1 MEKMN
6 KIASLHSNIYVIEQQ
21 LKQLNLSNILSSLT
35 NLNIDIEE
43 YKNFMTEFD
52 NLKNNHKKI
61 IDKIYI
67 DLLK

>member
-1 MEKMN
+1 MN
-6 KIASLHSNIYVIEQQ
+6 KIATLHSNIYVIEQQ
-21 LKQLNLSNILSSLT
+21 LKQLNLSNILSNLT

-43 YKNFMTEFD
+43 YKSFMTEFD

>member
-1 MEKMN
+1 MN
-6 KIASLHSNIYVIEQQ
+6 KIATLHSNIYVIEQQ

-43 YKNFMTEFD
+43 YKNFMIEFD

-61 IDKIYI
+61 IDKIYN

>member
-1 MEKMN
+1 MN
-6 KIASLHSNIYVIEQQ
+6 KIATLHSNIYVIEQQ

-43 YKNFMTEFD
+43 YKNFITEFD